1 MSTLIFFFSMI
12 RRPPRSTRTDT
23 LFPYT
28 TLCRSPAAPGPT
40 IPDYVTAALADTSRG
55 DDVYEDSRREI
66 AAIMAFSEVKPGDTV
81 LELVPGSGYW
91 TRAFSGI
98 VGPSGKVYLAVQAP
112 MEKYSAATKTLPG
125 QLDRK
130 SVGEGTSVSLR
141 GDFGGGRISKKKKK

>member
-1 MSTLIFFFSMI
+1 MV

-28 TLCRSPAAPGPT
+28 TLFRSPMKWILPVAASLVFSAAAFAQDAPAAPGPT

-91 TRAFSGI
+91 PRAFSGI
-98 VGPSGKVYLAVQAP
+98 VGPSGKVYLAVP
-112 MEKYSAATKTLPG
+112 
-125 QLDRK
+125 R
-130 SVGEGTSVSLR
+130 
-141 GDFGGGRISKKKKK
+141 